1 MTACLALVSLS
12 AAADEALPCDDK
24 RILIK
29 LSNGYT
35 KAEGVKARIDKP
47 REVGYGL
54 PPPNARIAFEKSRY
68 CEANVAL
75 SNGDTDIAYYRLNI
89 IKGGKAQDW
98 VEPCFK
104 KHNAKSM
111 LSDGC
116 VEHRPGK

>member
-1 MTACLALVSLS
+1 MPPV
-12 AAADEALPCDDK
+12 AA
-24 RILIK
+24 
-29 LSNGYT
+29 LSNSRGCYEPCIVARLTNGYPNP
-35 KAEGVKARIDKP
+35 EGVAKARIDKP
-47 REVGYGL
+47 REVGYGM
-54 PPPNARIAFEKSRY
+54 PPVNARIAFEKSRY

-104 KHNAKSM
+104 KLNAKSM